1 MKFDGKVAVVT
12 GAGSKRGIGRE
23 TALALAERGADV
35 VVADMDLEG
44 AKRVAGEIEAL
55 GRRALALPVNVT
67 DEASVESMFAEAEKA
82 LGRVDILVN
91 NAGITQPVTTADMTV
106 EDFMRIIKVNL
117 LGTFLC
123 SKHAVPYMSKNH
135 YGRIVSLSS
144 VSGKRGGGVFGG
156 SHYSAAKAGILGF
169 SKALAREVVGNGIT
183 VNCVCPGAIATDI
196 RAGISDEKEASIA
209 DGVPMH
215 RVGTAREVADAICFL
230 ASDCA
235 SYITGEDIDIN
246 GGSHM
251 D

>member
-23 TALALAERGADV
+23 TALALAGRGADV

-106 EDFMRIIKVNL
+106 EDFIA
-117 LGTFLC
+117 TPA
-123 SKHAVPYMSKNH
+123 H
-135 YGRIVSLSS
+135 
-144 VSGKRGGGVFGG
+144 
-156 SHYSAAKAGILGF
+156 
-169 SKALAREVVGNGIT
+169 
-183 VNCVCPGAIATDI
+183 PGAVD
-196 RAGISDEKEASIA
+196 K
-209 DGVPMH
+209 V
-215 RVGTAREVADAICFL
+215 RVHLF
-230 ASDCA
+230 
-235 SYITGEDIDIN
+235 
-246 GGSHM
+246 
-251 D
+251 

>member
-23 TALALAERGADV
+23 TALALAERGADM

-169 SKALAREVVGNGIT
+169 SKALAREVVGDGIT
-183 VNCVCPGAIATDI
+183 VNCVCPGAVAT
-196 RAGISDEKEASIA
+196 AESPAAYASRSA
-209 DGVPMH
+209 
-215 RVGTAREVADAICFL
+215 AQSA
-230 ASDCA
+230 
-235 SYITGEDIDIN
+235 
-246 GGSHM
+246 
-251 D
+251 